1 MTTSLPTRRRTR
13 RTNRISQ
20 PKGRPLFSLNLIQTL
35 IVLTI
40 GLAVPPSSRAEIVT
54 DTSSPVVDTIPLAP
68 PGGGG
73 PIGIAASPNGKEV
86 YVADTPDSTIA
97 VINATTHLVSAF
109 IPTMADPY
117 GVAVS
122 PDGGT
127 LYVTDD
133 TDGLEVFSLPTGE
146 LVSSLTLPSGAELPG
161 VSPDGSILYVPVA
174 DGTIVAIDYLGNI
187 GTIPTGGSPTQVV
200 FNRSGT
206 EAYVSDFINNDV
218 FVINTA
224 TNAVSTITTS
234 AATIGLA
241 IEGTKLYATGKSGSV
256 YLIDTATKQVT
267 ATINVPNPAG
277 AELGLPALTEG
288 GNFLYVPVL
297 QFGGMTGN
305 GQSLVVINT
314 KTKKI
319 EGQPIQVGLTPFQ
332 IVTAVGGKFGFLT
345 TATTG
350 AVDVIK
356 LLK

>member
-1 MTTSLPTRRRTR
+1 MTTLLPRQRSNAPYRTQGQ
-13 RTNRISQ
+13 SQ
-20 PKGRPLFSLNLIQTL
+20 RSSYFPLRSIQTL

-40 GLAVPPSSRAEIVT
+40 GLAAAPSSRGEIVT
-54 DTSSPVVDTIPLAP
+54 DTSSPVVDVIPLAP
-68 PGGGG
+68 PGVSGLV
-73 PIGIAASPNGKEV
+73 GIAASPNGKEV
-86 YVADTPDSTIA
+86 YVADNADSTIA
-97 VINATTHLVSAF
+97 VINATTHLVSSF
-109 IPTMADPY
+109 IPTMARPF

-127 LYVTDD
+127 LYVTDAN
-133 TDGLEVFSLPTGE
+133 DGLEVFSLPTGE
-146 LVSSLTLPSGAELPG
+146 LVSSLPLSSVGQLLG
-161 VSPDGSILYVPVA
+161 VSPDGSILYVPLA
-174 DGTIVAIDYLGNI
+174 GGTILALDYLGNV
-187 GTIPTGGSPTQVV
+187 GTITTGGAPSQVV

-206 EAYVSDFINNDV
+206 EAYVSDFANNDV

-241 IEGTKLYATGKSGSV
+241 IDGTKLFATGKSGSV

-267 ATINVPNPAG
+267 ATINVPNPTG

-288 GNFLYVPVL
+288 GSFLYVPVV
-297 QFGGMTGN
+297 QFGGMSGN

-332 IVTAVGGKFGFLT
+332 IVTAAGGKFGFVT